1 MEQKVW
7 LVTGAS
13 KGIGLQIVLEALKAG
28 NIVVGTSRD
37 SQKLSQAVATELGET
52 SKNFWAV
59 EMEFDETSINTI
71 VAQVIA
77 KYGRIDV
84 LVNNA
89 GYALLGAVEEVELTD
104 VKKNFDVNF
113 FGLLSMTQ
121 AVLPQMRKQKA
132 GNIINLASISGT
144 VTGPTQ
150 GIYSATKAGVIML
163 SEALAAEV
171 EPFGIKVTAIAPGG
185 VRTDFLDQT
194 SLREPAKT
202 TSDYQ
207 VVRDTMAGL
216 KRLNHNQS
224 GDPKRVAETI
234 VKVAQM
240 KRPPVRLYLGSG
252 AIQALQA
259 KLNEVVTE
267 VNAHLDLSQ
276 STDFRD

>member
-132 GNIINLASISGT
+132 GNIINLVGIPFSIRDTVSGEQ
-144 VTGPTQ
+144 VAR
-150 GIYSATKAGVIML
+150 SAT
-163 SEALAAEV
+163 
-171 EPFGIKVTAIAPGG
+171 
-185 VRTDFLDQT
+185 
-194 SLREPAKT
+194 
-202 TSDYQ
+202 
-207 VVRDTMAGL
+207 
-216 KRLNHNQS
+216 
-224 GDPKRVAETI
+224 
-234 VKVAQM
+234 
-240 KRPPVRLYLGSG
+240 
-252 AIQALQA
+252 
-259 KLNEVVTE
+259 
-267 VNAHLDLSQ
+267 
-276 STDFRD
+276 

>member
-37 SQKLSQAVATELGET
+37 AQKLSQAVATELGET

-59 EMEFDETSINTI
+59 EMAFDETSINTT

-171 EPFGIKVTAIAPGG
+171 APFGIKVTAIAPGG

-202 TSDYQ
+202 ASDYQ

-224 GDPKRVAETI
+224 GDPKRVAEAI

-259 KLNEVVTE
+259 KLNEVVAE

>member
-37 SQKLSQAVATELGET
+37 AQKLSQAVATELGET

-59 EMEFDETSINTI
+59 EMAFDETSINTT

-171 EPFGIKVTAIAPGG
+171 APFGIKVTAIAPGG

-194 SLREPAKT
+194 SLREPAKM

-224 GDPKRVAETI
+224 GDPKRVAEAI

>member
-185 VRTDFLDQT
+185 VRTDFLD
-194 SLREPAKT
+194 
-202 TSDYQ
+202 
-207 VVRDTMAGL
+207 
-216 KRLNHNQS
+216 
-224 GDPKRVAETI
+224 
-234 VKVAQM
+234 
-240 KRPPVRLYLGSG
+240 
-252 AIQALQA
+252 
-259 KLNEVVTE
+259 
-267 VNAHLDLSQ
+267 
-276 STDFRD
+276 

>member
-163 SEALAAEV
+163 SEAW
-171 EPFGIKVTAIAPGG
+171 
-185 VRTDFLDQT
+185 Q
-194 SLREPAKT
+194 
-202 TSDYQ
+202 
-207 VVRDTMAGL
+207 L
-216 KRLNHNQS
+216 K
-224 GDPKRVAETI
+224 
-234 VKVAQM
+234 
-240 KRPPVRLYLGSG
+240 
-252 AIQALQA
+252 
-259 KLNEVVTE
+259 
-267 VNAHLDLSQ
+267 
-276 STDFRD
+276 

>member
-194 SLREPAKT
+194 SLREPAKM

-224 GDPKRVAETI
+224 GDPKRVAEAI

>member
-171 EPFGIKVTAIAPGG
+171 APFGIKVTAIAPGG

-194 SLREPAKT
+194 SLREPAKM

-224 GDPKRVAETI
+224 GDPKRVAEAI

>member
-77 KYGRIDV
+77 KYGQIDV

-171 EPFGIKVTAIAPGG
+171 APFGIKVTAIAPGG

-194 SLREPAKT
+194 SLREPAKM

-224 GDPKRVAETI
+224 GDPKRVAEVI

-276 STDFRD
+276 STDFRA

>member
-171 EPFGIKVTAIAPGG
+171 DRK
-185 VRTDFLDQT
+185 
-194 SLREPAKT
+194 S
-202 TSDYQ
+202 
-207 VVRDTMAGL
+207 VV
-216 KRLNHNQS
+216 
-224 GDPKRVAETI
+224 
-234 VKVAQM
+234 
-240 KRPPVRLYLGSG
+240 
-252 AIQALQA
+252 
-259 KLNEVVTE
+259 
-267 VNAHLDLSQ
+267 
-276 STDFRD
+276 

>member
-194 SLREPAKT
+194 SLIETAKT

-224 GDPKRVAETI
+224 GDPKRVAEAI

>member
-28 NIVVGTSRD
+28 NIVIGTSRD
-37 SQKLSQAVATELGET
+37 AKKLSQAVVTELGEA
-52 SKNFWAV
+52 SKNFGAV
-59 EMEFDETSINTI
+59 EMAFDEASINTTVTQI
-71 VAQVIA
+71 IA

-89 GYALLGAVEEVELTD
+89 GYALLGAVEEVELTA

-121 AVLPQMRKQKA
+121 AVLPQMRKQKM

-185 VRTDFLDQT
+185 VRTDFLDKS
-194 SLREPAKT
+194 SLRGPAKT

-216 KRLNHNQS
+216 KQLNHNQS
-224 GDPKRVAETI
+224 GDPKRVAEAI

-240 KRPPVRLYLGSG
+240 EQPPVRLYLGNG
-252 AIQALQA
+252 AIQALQT
-259 KLNEVVTE
+259 KLNEVVSE
-267 VNAHLDLSQ
+267 VNEHLELSQ
-276 STDFRD
+276 STDFRA